1 MDEREL
7 MTKPK
12 GKQAESNKLLETI
25 VSGGQTGVDR
35 AALDAALEAGVP
47 IGGWC
52 PLGRRAERG
61 SIPKRYPLKE
71 TTARSY
77 TVRTELNVTDS
88 DGTLIIVLSKI
99 SSGTKLTL
107 DLARKHQKP
116 FFVVYLR
123 PESSTNLFSDE
134 ISLTEQIDSVVDWIH
149 EHRIRVLNVAGPR
162 GSSHKD
168 VYAESRE
175 FVSLMLQRPAVGC

>member
-1 MDEREL
+1 MA
-7 MTKPK
+7 KV
-12 GKQAESNKLLETI
+12 LLDFDGNTGLVETI

-35 AALDAALEAGVP
+35 AALDAALAAGVP

-52 PLGRRAERG
+52 PRGRRAERG
-61 SIPKRYPLKE
+61 LIPKRYPLKE

-77 TVRTELNVTDS
+77 TVRTELNVQDS
-88 DGTLIIVLSKI
+88 DGTLIIVLSEI

-107 DLARKHQKP
+107 DLAKRHGKP
-116 FFVVYLR
+116 VIVVHLR
-123 PESSTNLFSDE
+123 PASTLNLFSDQN
-134 ISLTEQIDSVVDWIH
+134 SLTEQIDSVVDWIRD
-149 EHRIRVLNVAGPR
+149 HRIRILNVAGPR

-175 FVSLMLQRPAVGC
+175 FVSLVLQRPASHC